1 MIERT
6 LVWMVA
12 AVLLSALTMPG
23 TLVAAEPSKK
33 LNINEASQLQIGMS
47 LNPVVGKDICHVTTG
62 YRRKYGAFKTI
73 EDIKRVPKIGD
84 KEFALLK
91 DKICVDC

>member
-1 MIERT
+1 MMRRT
-6 LVWMVA
+6 GLWVLVVGILA
-12 AVLLSALTMPG
+12 ALSIPG
-23 TLVAAEPSKK
+23 IAQAAEPSKK

-62 YRRKYGAFKTI
+62 YRRMHGAFKTI
-73 EDIKRVPKIGD
+73 EDIKKVPKIGD
-84 KEFALLK
+84 KEFALIK

>member
-1 MIERT
+1 MIGRT

-12 AVLLSALTMPG
+12 AVVLSVLTMPG
-23 TLVAAEPSKK
+23 ILVAAEPSKK

-62 YRRKYGAFKTI
+62 YRRRHGAFKSI
-73 EDIKRVPKIGD
+73 EDIKKVPKIGD
-84 KEFALLK
+84 KEFALIK

>member
-1 MIERT
+1 MIGRT
-6 LVWMVA
+6 LVWMMA
-12 AVLLSALTMPG
+12 AVVLSALTMPG
-23 TLVAAEPSKK
+23 TLVATEPSKK
-33 LNINEASQLQIGMS
+33 LNINKASQLQIGMS

-62 YRRKYGAFKTI
+62 YRRMYGAFKTI

-84 KEFALLK
+84 KEFALIK